1 MVCQRYCFNELR
13 YGENLHWYVPS
24 GSKSWF
30 ENVGIPSHQIHDM
43 NWWQTK
49 VMPISQGQ
57 PQNEDQS
64 EENIARIIYTPA
76 NHFSRRTLF
85 DDKKALWGSWVVIG
99 SRGSKF
105 WFGGDTAYS
114 DVFKQIG
121 KRYGPFDISAIPIGV
136 IFMKKKI
143 YIYFNF
149 LKICF

>member
-1 MVCQRYCFNELR
+1 MCR
-13 YGENLHWYVPS
+13 YGDNLHWYVPS

-30 ENVGIPSHQIHDM
+30 ENVGIPSHHIHDM

-64 EENIARIIYTPA
+64 EENVARIIYTPA

-99 SRGSKF
+99 SKLSL
-105 WFGGDTAYS
+105 
-114 DVFKQIG
+114 IH
-121 KRYGPFDISAIPIGV
+121 I
-136 IFMKKKI
+136 
-143 YIYFNF
+143 
-149 LKICF
+149 

>member
-1 MVCQRYCFNELR
+1 
-13 YGENLHWYVPS
+13 
-24 GSKSWF
+24 
-30 ENVGIPSHQIHDM
+30 
-43 NWWQTK
+43 
-49 VMPISQGQ
+49 MPISQGQ

-99 SRGSKF
+99 SKGSKF